1 MLLRIYSM
9 FDVIVLGGG
18 IGGLYA
24 AFSVLKKHPGASVL
38 VLEKESYLGGR
49 VYTYHDKFM
58 TVEAGAGRFHKK
70 HFLLMG
76 LIRELGLGDRVMKIT
91 NDSTFVPTGSATKM
105 PTYDMD
111 SLMKRI
117 MMAGRKSD
125 REGLKNT
132 VFIDFIATVL
142 DEDETK
148 YVENAFGYYSELV
161 IMNAYNAL
169 HLMDELMG
177 PGNDFYVLGGG
188 LSRLVERLV
197 QSIGLVGGKI
207 YMKKNVLGIM
217 LGEDGLVYV
226 DCEENKRPYVGKSCI
241 CAFPKQVAERFR
253 FFASVRP
260 FFKSIHC
267 APLCRIYC
275 KFSDVWFRGL
285 GKITTNNALR
295 MIIPVSEELGI
306 IMISYSDY
314 KYALWWN
321 RVYKEDGIDGVNRE
335 LRRLVLLTLDV
346 DIGVPVSTRVCFW
359 KCGVGYWG
367 VGANSEVDMTRPIA
381 GAPVYLCGEH
391 YSSQFQQWMEG
402 ALETAAKVVKQIVI

>member
-1 MLLRIYSM
+1 M
-9 FDVIVLGGG
+9 FDIIVLGGG
-18 IGGLYA
+18 IGGLYSA
-24 AFSVLKKHPGASVL
+24 YSVLKKHPRASVL

-58 TVEAGAGRFHKK
+58 TVEAGAGRFHKN
-70 HFLLMG
+70 HLLLMK
-76 LIRELGLGDRVMKIT
+76 LIREMGLGDRVIKIT
-91 NDSTFVPTGSATKM
+91 NDSSFVPTGVVTKL
-105 PTYDMD
+105 PTYNMD
-111 SLMKRI
+111 SLIKRV
-117 MMAGRKSD
+117 MVAGKKAD
-125 REGLKNT
+125 REVLKQV
-132 VFIDFIATVL
+132 VFIDFIGTVL
-142 DEDETK
+142 DESETK
-148 YVENAFGYYSELV
+148 YVQNAFGYYSELV

-188 LSRLVERLV
+188 LSQLVDELVRHIGRL
-197 QSIGLVGGKI
+197 GGKI
-207 YMKKNVLGIM
+207 YMKKNVLGVVVE
-217 LGEDGLVYV
+217 EDGLVYV
-226 DCEENKRPYVGKSCI
+226 ECQENKRPFVGKSCI
-241 CAFPKQVAERFR
+241 CALPKQVAEQFR

-260 FFKSIHC
+260 YFKSIKC

-295 MIIPVSEELGI
+295 MIIPISEENGI

-321 RVYKEDGIDGVNRE
+321 RLYKEDGVSGVNRE
-335 LRRLVLLTLDV
+335 LRRLVQLTLGK
-346 DIGVPVSTRVCFW
+346 DIGVPLSTRVCFW
-359 KCGVGYWG
+359 DCGVGYWG
-367 VGANSEVDMTRPIA
+367 VGANSEVDMSRPIA

-391 YSSQFQQWMEG
+391 YSSRFQQWMEG